1 VDLKIS
7 PGSQKRALSILNAN
21 AYLCAQNHSCK
32 IVAMLL
38 WHHTNNDGL
47 RIAVA
52 EIPDGE
58 NMPPRKFFSEQE
70 ALEYR
75 LLSNAKRL
83 RERAVTLHLLHS
95 LLGVEEALHHRSNG
109 KPYLSAGSYRIS
121 ISHTRRQVAVA
132 LHPCREVGVDVEDMS
147 RSFAKAA
154 PRYLSA
160 GELASCAT
168 PAQQCVAWCAKEA
181 VYKLVGEEGVD
192 FAERIQLSRFDVGEE
207 GSIAV
212 IFAGKTRTVSFTV
225 RYRMIGEVVVAYAF
239 A

>member
-1 VDLKIS
+1 
-7 PGSQKRALSILNAN
+7 
-21 AYLCAQNHSCK
+21 
-32 IVAMLL
+32 MLL
-38 WHHTNNDGL
+38 WHHTNNDGS

-58 NMPPRKFFSEQE
+58 VTPPCNFFSEQE
-70 ALEYR
+70 EQEYR
-75 LLSNAKRL
+75 QLGSAKRI
-83 RERAVTLHLLHS
+83 RERAATLHLLHS
-95 LLGVEEALHHRSNG
+95 LLGVEDALHHRSNG

-132 LHPCREVGVDVEDMS
+132 LHPCREAGVDVEDMS

-160 GELASCAT
+160 GELAGCAT

-181 VYKLVGEEGVD
+181 VYKLAGEEGVD
-192 FAERIQLSRFDVGEE
+192 FAECIRLTRFDVGEE
-207 GSIAV
+207 GSIAA
-212 IFAGKTRTVSFTV
+212 IFAGKTRTSSFTV
-225 RYRMIGEVVVAYAF
+225 RYRIIGEAAVAYAF